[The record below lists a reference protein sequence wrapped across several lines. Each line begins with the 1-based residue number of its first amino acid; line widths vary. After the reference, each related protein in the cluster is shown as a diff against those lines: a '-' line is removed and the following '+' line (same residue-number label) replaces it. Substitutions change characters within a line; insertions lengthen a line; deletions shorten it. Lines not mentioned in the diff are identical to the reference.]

1 VSLLDRKLVRDISAM
16 RGQVLTIALL
26 VAAGVAVFV
35 GSVSTYV
42 SLRSGCEQFYAAA
55 RFPQVFVTLKRA
67 PLSIVPRLNAIPG
80 VVAVEPRIVREVI
93 VDWPAASQPVSA
105 RMVSLNHA
113 GDEELARLYLRRGTA
128 PEPGSQRDAAV
139 NEAFAEA
146 NGVKPGDDIRV
157 VLNGKVQSFHV
168 SGIALSPEYIYAVR
182 PGLPIPDDRL
192 YAILWVDRSAAEA
205 AFDMKAAF
213 NDAVFTLVPGVDPNP
228 VIEELDR
235 LLEPYGSVGAVERRD
250 QPSNRFLEDEL
261 NQQRV
266 MSITIPVIFFGV
278 AAFLLNNAL
287 GRLVA
292 AQREQIAALKAL
304 GFSTVTLTQHYLKLV
319 FVIVLIGSML
329 GIAGGF
335 GFGEAMMASYHGFF
349 RLPDLPFVLTP
360 WSVVAGIAISLAA
373 GSLGVLTALQ
383 EVIGLAP
390 AVAMRP
396 AAPLGHS
403 FIEALVPGKAIK
415 ARWIM
420 MLRNVAGRPFRSV
433 LTVVGIA
440 FAVPMMVLGIF
451 WRDAIDQM
459 IVLQLNLV
467 ERGNIAVT
475 FPHPMD
481 RAIIRDLARLPG
493 VLAVEGQRIVPV
505 RLRAGQRSYLTSVI
519 GLSTA
524 DELRRPHDSALRPI
538 TASPDGITL
547 TRRLAERLDVKPGD
561 LITVETMEGRR
572 LKREFAAGA
581 TVDESIGMASYMD
594 IVTLNGLTGE
604 GAVVSAASLYV
615 EPSALPALARR
626 FKNLPTIESVSTK
639 VYTLSSFL
647 DKIAGLVFVSAGILT
662 AFATIITVGVVYN
675 SARIGLQERA
685 WELASL
691 RVLGFTRGEVASI
704 LFGEFAVEIAL
715 GIPIG
720 LWLSHGIIGLIARFH
735 SNESFQIPPVIEPR
749 TYLIAAG
756 VVLTAAAAS
765 AFIVR
770 RRVDQLDMVAALKT
784 RERACVSP
792 PATSR
797 SLQAFWPP
805 PRWWFGQWCRDPC
818 RSRRHP

>member
-1 VSLLDRKLVRDISAM
+1 VVSLLDRKLLRDIGAM

-42 SLRSGCEQFYAAA
+42 SLRSACDDFYAAA
-55 RFPQVFVTLKRA
+55 RFPHIFVAMKRA
-67 PLSIVPRLNAIPG
+67 PLSIVPHLNAIAG

-93 VDWPAASQPVSA
+93 VDWPTASQPVSA
-105 RMVSLNHA
+105 RMVSLSHA
-113 GDEELARLYLRRGTA
+113 GDESLVSLHLRRGTA
-128 PEPGSQRDAAV
+128 PQPGSAREAAI

-146 NGVKPGDDIRV
+146 NGVKLGDDIRV
-157 VLNGKVQSFHV
+157 VLNGKVQGFRV
-168 SGIALSPEYIYAVR
+168 SGIALSPEYVYAVK

-213 NDAVFTLVPGVDPNP
+213 NDAVISSAPGIDPKP

-261 NQQRV
+261 NQQKV
-266 MSITIPVIFFGV
+266 MSITIPLIFFGV
-278 AAFLLNNAL
+278 AAFLLNSAL

-304 GFSTVTLTQHYLKLV
+304 GFPTFTLTLHYLKLV
-319 FVIVLIGSML
+319 TFIVLIGSTL

-335 GFGEAMMASYHGFF
+335 GFGEAMIASYHGFF
-349 RLPDLPFVLTP
+349 RLPDLPFHLAP
-360 WSVVAGIAISLAA
+360 WSAVAGIAISLAA

-396 AAPLGHS
+396 AAPLGFRRS
-403 FIEALVPGKAIK
+403 FFEALLPGKAVT
-415 ARWIM
+415 ARWM
-420 MLRNVAGRPFRSV
+420 MVLRNMAGRPLRAV
-433 LTVVGIA
+433 LTVIGVA

-459 IVLQLNLV
+459 VELQFHLV
-467 ERGNIAVT
+467 ERGNASIT

-519 GLSTA
+519 GLSPS
-524 DELRRPHDSALRPI
+524 DELRRPHDAALHPI
-538 TASPDGITL
+538 AASPDGITL
-547 TRRLAERLDVKPGD
+547 TRRLADRLEVKPGD
-561 LITVETMEGRR
+561 LITIETMEGKR
-572 LKREFAAGA
+572 LKRDLPVSAI
-581 TVDESIGMASYMD
+581 VDEAIGMASYMD
-594 IVTLNGLTGE
+594 MNMLNRLTGE

-615 EPSALPALARR
+615 EPTALPALGLK
-626 FKNLPTIESVSTK
+626 FKNLPTVESVTMK
-639 VYTLSSFL
+639 AYTLSSFL
-647 DKIAGLVFVSAGILT
+647 EKIAGLVFVSASILT
-662 AFATIITVGVVYN
+662 VFATIITVGVVYN
-675 SARIGLQERA
+675 SARISLQERA

-691 RVLGFTRGEVASI
+691 RVLGFTRSEVANI
-704 LFGEFAVEIAL
+704 LFSEFAAEIAL

-720 LWLSHGIIGLIARFH
+720 LWLSYAIIGLIARFH
-735 SNESFQIPPVIEPR
+735 SNESFQIPAVIAPL

-756 VVLTAAAAS
+756 VVLAAAAGS
-765 AFIVR
+765 AFVVR
-770 RRVDQLDMVAALKT
+770 KRVDQLDMVAALKT
-784 RERACVSP
+784 RE
-792 PATSR
+792 
-797 SLQAFWPP
+797 
-805 PRWWFGQWCRDPC
+805 
-818 RSRRHP
+818 